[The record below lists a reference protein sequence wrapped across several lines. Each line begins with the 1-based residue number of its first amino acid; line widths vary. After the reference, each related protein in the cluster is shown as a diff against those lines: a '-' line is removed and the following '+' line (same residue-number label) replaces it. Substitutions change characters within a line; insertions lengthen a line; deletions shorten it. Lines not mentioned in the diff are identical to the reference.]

1 MKLNENKW
9 VNEWNG
15 IDEWMNE
22 WLDEGRNVYELIKDK
37 IIIHDMNPLKIDKF
51 KWNEWNKWMSQWIN
65 EWMNQLHRMN
75 GWMNGWNGMNEWL
88 HNNGMND
95 GKIA

>member
-37 IIIHDMNPLKIDKF
+37 IIINDMNPLKIDKF

>member
-1 MKLNENKW
+1 
-9 VNEWNG
+9 
-15 IDEWMNE
+15 
-22 WLDEGRNVYELIKDK
+22 
-37 IIIHDMNPLKIDKF
+37 MNPLKIDKF

-75 GWMNGWNGMNEWL
+75 GWMNGWNGMNELL